1 VNYVERVDVGD
12 SWEKLI
18 NELNYQ
24 GLCECPWIVFEPWLQ
39 KTASGK
45 PKSLSKNIMSNL
57 LFDNVS
63 WSLVYKHFKKSRDI
77 RMILNDNKFA
87 VNLPI

>member
-1 VNYVERVDVGD
+1 MNYVERVDVGD

-18 NELNYQ
+18 DELNYQ

-39 KTASGK
+39 KGASGK

-63 WSLVYKHFKKSRDI
+63 CSLVNEYFNKSRDI
-77 RMILNDNKFA
+77 RMILYDYKFS
-87 VNLPI
+87 VNIPI